1 MCPSL
6 NPSSYLE
13 MREKVARNVS
23 LKISI
28 AQIQTMK
35 NSFLFVL
42 LIIPFLAFSQED
54 EKVLLRWKLEP
65 GEKLAF
71 ANFPESVEIDLFNS
85 SRKGLSEEIS
95 ATPDV
100 LSKFIDNLRKMGEAN
115 LISTGFVYELSAN
128 SDTSMNFLMFQ
139 AKMKDQTNSFSE
151 LKKEATPAINING
164 TLSTSG
170 ELFTEIS
177 PFQAKNAARFLFH
190 LPEEEVSIGE
200 CWEFR
205 GNFGRA
211 AAGIEVD
218 TLYSID
224 KVCLVDIEKKGTE
237 RIALIQYDISA
248 AYRVESPFSRNEDEK
263 EYDEAE
269 ISYLAEGRFSI
280 DSGKWL
286 SLTGLESISMK
297 GRVSNSINIKS
308 FFIELEP

>member
-1 MCPSL
+1 
-6 NPSSYLE
+6 
-13 MREKVARNVS
+13 
-23 LKISI
+23 
-28 AQIQTMK
+28 MK
-35 NSFLFVL
+35 NTFLFIL
-42 LIIPFLAFSQED
+42 LILPFLAFSQED

-65 GEKLAF
+65 GEKLAY
-71 ANFPESVEIDLFNS
+71 ASIPETVEIDLFNT
-85 SRKGLSEEIS
+85 SRKELSEEIS
-95 ATPDV
+95 AAPNV
-100 LSKFIDNLRKMGEAN
+100 LSRFIDNLRQMGEAN
-115 LISTGFVYELSAN
+115 LASTAIVFELTAN
-128 SDTSMNFLMFQ
+128 SDTSMDFLMFQ
-139 AKMKDQTNSFSE
+139 AKRKDNTNSLAE
-151 LKKEATPAINING
+151 IKKEANPNANING
-164 TLSTSG
+164 SLSTSG

-211 AAGIEVD
+211 APGIEVD

-224 KVCLVDIEKKGTE
+224 KVCLVDIEMKGTE
-237 RIALIQYDISA
+237 RIARIQYDISG
-248 AYRVESPFSRNEDEK
+248 AYRVESPFSRNEDKK

-286 SLTGLESISMK
+286 SLDGLESISMK

-308 FFIELEP
+308 SIIVLEP